1 MLWDVQARTKGK
13 VRGQGC
19 LGRNKC
25 VCVYVKGRV
34 VGEWGK
40 GNLNVNKYLAVSSSG
55 CDHT

>member
-1 MLWDVQARTKGK
+1 MSWDVQARTKGK

-25 VCVYVKGRV
+25 VCVKGRV

-55 CDHT
+55 CGHT